1 MRFCFKNPLNR
12 HILISNCRCAG
23 SHNNLRPIHSI
34 TKSNIFIICK
44 AILAICIDI
53 KAFLLRIVVSILCGD
68 ASSFLMKEKVIKN
81 TNLLGGWGGRVS
93 LTLLADE
100 FKKSKLVL
108 GLKELRFK
116 NSHQVSYKGG
126 L

>member
-1 MRFCFKNPLNR
+1 M
-12 HILISNCRCAG
+12 
-23 SHNNLRPIHSI
+23 
-34 TKSNIFIICK
+34 
-44 AILAICIDI
+44 I
-53 KAFLLRIVVSILCGD
+53 KPYKYIMCTRTIAFLLRIVVSIVRILCGD

>member
-1 MRFCFKNPLNR
+1 
-12 HILISNCRCAG
+12 
-23 SHNNLRPIHSI
+23 
-34 TKSNIFIICK
+34 
-44 AILAICIDI
+44 
-53 KAFLLRIVVSILCGD
+53 
-68 ASSFLMKEKVIKN
+68 MKEKVIKN
-81 TNLLGGWGGRVS
+81 TNLLGEWGGRGS

>member
-1 MRFCFKNPLNR
+1 M
-12 HILISNCRCAG
+12 
-23 SHNNLRPIHSI
+23 
-34 TKSNIFIICK
+34 
-44 AILAICIDI
+44 I
-53 KAFLLRIVVSILCGD
+53 KPYKYIMCTRTIAFLLRIVVSIVSILCGD
-68 ASSFLMKEKVIKN
+68 ASSFLMKEKVMKN
-81 TNLLGGWGGRVS
+81 TNLLGGWGG
-93 LTLLADE
+93 TLLADE

>member
-1 MRFCFKNPLNR
+1 
-12 HILISNCRCAG
+12 
-23 SHNNLRPIHSI
+23 
-34 TKSNIFIICK
+34 
-44 AILAICIDI
+44 
-53 KAFLLRIVVSILCGD
+53 
-68 ASSFLMKEKVIKN
+68 MKEKVIKN